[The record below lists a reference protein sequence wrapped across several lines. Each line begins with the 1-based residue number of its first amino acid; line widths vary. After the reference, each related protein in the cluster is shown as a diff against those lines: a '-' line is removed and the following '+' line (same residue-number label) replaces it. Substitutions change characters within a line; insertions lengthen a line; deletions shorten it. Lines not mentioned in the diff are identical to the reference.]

1 MKKCIIYLLELTL
14 VLIGGNTMDLNSIMG
29 LLLGG
34 SSTSGISQ
42 ATGANSTD
50 VTSILANALPSLL
63 AGANKQAT
71 QTSTATSFAKALQSH
86 AQDDTSNL
94 ASFYNN
100 VDLNDG
106 AKIVQHLFGN
116 RTNSTVKAIANQ
128 AGVTQNQAASVLSAA
143 APLMMSL
150 LGQQTTAQTKTAT
163 TQKAKTAQTTNLMSS
178 LLSNVDV
185 TSLVGNMLGSGT
197 TTKKTT
203 TKKKSGVDL
212 SDGLDVGDV
221 VGLLGNLLK

>member
-1 MKKCIIYLLELTL
+1 
-14 VLIGGNTMDLNSIMG
+14 MDITSLMNAFLSTQSQQGISKAT
-29 LLLGG
+29 G
-34 SSTSGISQ
+34 SSSS
-42 ATGANSTD
+42 D

-63 AGANKQAT
+63 AGANRQAN
-71 QTSTATSFAKALQSH
+71 QTSTASSFAKALASH

-94 ASFYNN
+94 TSFYNN

-106 AKIVQHLFGN
+106 AKIIQHLFGN
-116 RTNSTVKAIANQ
+116 QTNSVTKSVAAQ
-128 AGVTQNQAASVLSAA
+128 AGVTQKQAVSVLSAA
-143 APLMMSL
+143 APLLLSL
-150 LGQQTTAQTKTAT
+150 LGQQTTAQTKTAA

-185 TSLVGNMLGSGT
+185 GSLIGNMLSSGAS
-197 TTKKTT
+197 TKKTAT
-203 TKKKSGVDL
+203 KKSGVDL

>member
-1 MKKCIIYLLELTL
+1 
-14 VLIGGNTMDLNSIMG
+14 MDLNSIMG
-29 LLLGG
+29 LLLGN

-42 ATGANSTD
+42 ATGTNSND

-63 AGANKQAT
+63 AGANRQAN

-94 ASFYNN
+94 SAFYNN
-100 VDLNDG
+100 VDLDDG
-106 AKIVQHLFGN
+106 SKIIQHLFGN
-116 RTNSTVKAIANQ
+116 QTNSTVKAIANQ
-128 AGVTQNQAASVLSAA
+128 AGVTQKQASSVLSAA
-143 APLMMSL
+143 APLLMSL
-150 LGQQTTAQTKTAT
+150 IGKQTTAQTQAAT

-178 LLSNVDV
+178 LLSNTDV
-185 TSLVGNMLGSGT
+185 TSLVGSMLGSSLT
-197 TTKKTT
+197 SSSKKTT

>member
-1 MKKCIIYLLELTL
+1 
-14 VLIGGNTMDLNSIMG
+14 MDLSSLMNVFLSQQSQQGISSAT
-29 LLLGG
+29 G
-34 SSTSGISQ
+34 SSS
-42 ATGANSTD
+42 AD

-63 AGANKQAT
+63 AGANKQSQ
-71 QTSTATSFAKALQSH
+71 QTSTATSFAKALASH

-106 AKIVQHLFGN
+106 AKIIQHLFGN
-116 RTNSTVKAIANQ
+116 QTNSITKSVASQ
-128 AGVTQNQAASVLSAA
+128 AGVTQKQATSVLSAA
-143 APLMMSL
+143 APLLLSL

-185 TSLVGNMLGSGT
+185 GSLIGTMLGSGSSS
-197 TTKKTT
+197 KKSTS
-203 TKKKSGVDL
+203 KKSGVDL
-212 SDGLDVGDV
+212 SDGLDIGDV
-221 VGLLGNLLK
+221 VGIVGKLIK

>member
-1 MKKCIIYLLELTL
+1 MLDLTL
-14 VLIGGNTMDLNSIMG
+14 VLIGGNTMDLSSIMG

-42 ATGANSTD
+42 ATGTNSAD

-86 AQDDTSNL
+86 AAEDTSNL
-94 ASFYNN
+94 TSFYNN
-100 VDLNDG
+100 VDLSDG
-106 AKIVQHLFGN
+106 AKIVKHLFGN
-116 RTNSTVKAIANQ
+116 QTNSTIRSIANQ
-128 AGVTQNQAASVLSAA
+128 AGVTQSQASSVLSAA

-150 LGQQTTAQTKTAT
+150 IGQQTTAETKTAT

-178 LLSNVDV
+178 LLGNTDV
-185 TSLVGNMLGSGT
+185 SSLVGSMLASSLTSGT
-197 TTKKTT
+197 TKRTT
-203 TKKKSGVDL
+203 TKKKSGGVDL

>member
-1 MKKCIIYLLELTL
+1 
-14 VLIGGNTMDLNSIMG
+14 MDLSSLMNVFLSTQSQQGISSAT
-29 LLLGG
+29 G
-34 SSTSGISQ
+34 SS
-42 ATGANSTD
+42 STD

-63 AGANKQAT
+63 AGANKQSQ
-71 QTSTATSFAKALQSH
+71 QTSTATSFAKALASH

-106 AKIVQHLFGN
+106 AKIIQHLFGN
-116 RTNSTVKAIANQ
+116 QTNSITKSVASQ
-128 AGVTQNQAASVLSAA
+128 AGVTQKQATSVLSAA
-143 APLMMSL
+143 APLLMSL

-185 TSLVGNMLGSGT
+185 GSLIGTMLGSGT
-197 TTKKTT
+197 SSSKKSTS
-203 TKKKSGVDL
+203 KKSGVDL
-212 SDGLDVGDV
+212 SDGLDIGDV
-221 VGLLGNLLK
+221 VGIVGKLIK